1 MALAGVQVSPATRF
15 SVTRA
20 VLGRRPNLFH
30 PSSNPSFLSPTV
42 PVEGRWSNI
51 GIRRPV
57 SSDASTLLA
66 NRRGWETR
74 DGEKTLNLAP
84 FERVFTVQ
92 ILRQISTL
100 CARIATR
107 PDAMNSR
114 DDHRFESMRQ
124 YLLSSDFFETNS
136 LHESIANLSTYNLIK
151 NDILVEWLDSFHL
164 KLNHDRILVR
174 IWE

>member
-1 MALAGVQVSPATRF
+1 MTEERDRRKVCPLQWHQPVYKFRRRQGSRLLGPCSVAAPTYFILLPILHFFHRPSPWRDAGQILVSAVRFPRTRQHCQP
-15 SVTRA
+15 TD
-20 VLGRRPNLFH
+20 
-30 PSSNPSFLSPTV
+30 NP
-42 PVEGRWSNI
+42 G
-51 GIRRPV
+51 
-57 SSDASTLLA
+57 
-66 NRRGWETR
+66 GWETR

-114 DDHRFESMRQ
+114 GDHRFESMRQ

-151 NDILVEWLDSFHL
+151 NDILVE
-164 KLNHDRILVR
+164 
-174 IWE
+174 